1 MLFQERKK
9 IVKNSIPCW
18 DNKSIAMKKS
28 ETGRFFMMNSFIDF
42 PEDNKN
48 KDHCFILRNS
58 PYGTE

>member
-1 MLFQERKK
+1 
-9 IVKNSIPCW
+9 
-18 DNKSIAMKKS
+18 MKKS

-58 PYGTE
+58 PYGTEKYFCQLQWISTMLNCGCSMP